1 MCRRLT
7 AVGTLRADL
16 WTGPQDLRPGR
27 HRGAD
32 LWRGAALLPRG
43 GCGARSAICL

>member
-7 AVGTLRADL
+7 AVGTLCADL

-32 LWRGAALLPRG
+32 LWQGR
-43 GCGARSAICL
+43 RSAAERRLWG